1 MKTFSLLSRTAGC
14 FLACIG
20 AGLVSVHAAS
30 SSFEATDGAY
40 VNGTSIQAKTDSSIG
55 SAWSNVGNAN
65 SSTANVY
72 DGTLA
77 IRITDSST
85 SASSGATT
93 AWTNAD
99 SLLLSPFTFK
109 FSMAVGADVSD
120 GTGNQVQIYL
130 GQPVA
135 GDANN
140 WAKVTYDDSTAD
152 SVANGVLR
160 LYTGTGA
167 ANSDYGVNLGNYTTY
182 SALGQYVTFSITVDP
197 NTHKYTN
204 VTVDGTLTANP
215 VDMTSTVLASNG
227 GTIPWTST
235 LGTPSDQMLLV
246 TGGNDTGTFDFDAFS
261 ITSAVPEP
269 GTGALLI
276 GAMTLLPLLRRRLRQ
291 GSCTR
296 SMPS

>member
-1 MKTFSLLSRTAGC
+1 MKTFSFLSRTAGC

-30 SSFEATDGAY
+30 SSFETTDGNY

-77 IRITDSST
+77 IRVTDVSGGASGT
-85 SASSGATT
+85 SSGATT

-140 WAKVTYDDSTAD
+140 WAKVTYDDNVVDGSQ
-152 SVANGVLR
+152 NGVLR
-160 LYTGTGA
+160 LFTGTGA
-167 ANSDYGVNLGNYTTY
+167 ANSDIGVNLGLYTGY
-182 SALGQYVTFSITVDP
+182 SALGQYVTFAITIDP
-197 NTHKYTN
+197 TTHKYTN
-204 VTVDGTLTANP
+204 VTVNGIDKTDL
-215 VDMTSTVLASNG
+215 VLASNG
-227 GTIPWTST
+227 ATIPWTST

-269 GTGALLI
+269 GAGALLI

>member
-1 MKTFSLLSRTAGC
+1 MIGPMKTLSLLRAC
-14 FLACIG
+14 FLACV
-20 AGLVSVHAAS
+20 AVGLVSAPAAS
-30 SSFEATDGAY
+30 TSFETTDGSY
-40 VNGTSIQAKTDSSIG
+40 VNGASIQGKTDTAIG

-72 DGTLA
+72 DGSLA
-77 IRITDSST
+77 IRVTDSST
-85 SASSGATT
+85 TNSSGATT

-109 FSMAVGADVSD
+109 FSLAVGADVSD

-140 WAKVTYDDSTAD
+140 WTKVVYDDSNID
-152 SVANGVLR
+152 GLQNGVLR
-160 LYTGTGA
+160 ICTGTGA
-167 ANSDYGVNLGNYTTY
+167 ANTDYAVNLGLYTAY
-182 SALGQYVTFSITVDP
+182 SAFGEYVTFSITIDP
-197 NTHKYTN
+197 TTMKYTS

-215 VDMTSTVLASNG
+215 VDLTTTVQASNG
-227 GTIPWTST
+227 GTLPWTST
-235 LGTPSDQMLLV
+235 LGTPSDQMLIV

-269 GTGALLI
+269 GTWALLVI
-276 GAMTLLPLLRRRLRQ
+276 AMILLPLLRRRRIA
-291 GSCTR
+291 CK
-296 SMPS
+296 